1 VSGCLVEGWFLNLT
15 EPRKGAPVKLHR
27 KPALTVLT
35 ATALLLTA
43 ACGSDNGSG
52 GSGGSDLEGQ
62 TLVYANYGGDTLTA
76 ADTAWLQPFGEDNGV
91 RTATDSP
98 VDPAKIK
105 AMVDAEN
112 VSWDIVDLDTG
123 SGGTGCGTIYE
134 ERSPDIDISNIDP
147 AFLSDE
153 CGVPIMVQTIGL
165 VYNKDKFGDDPPTK
179 ITDFMDTERFPGRRM
194 TLNYAVGG
202 LEFLLLASGVPAES
216 LYPLDYDRAA
226 AAIDELGSDLT
237 LDPSLAEEAAALE
250 SGDFSMCLCY
260 FGRAPISE
268 RNGAPLGMVWDTVM
282 VAWDALYA
290 VKGSKSPEAQ
300 SAFLDYVAQP
310 ENQARF
316 SAEVAYGPTTTD
328 TELDVPADFEPWLRE
343 YNQDQINNVAMY
355 DAAWWNDNTDAA
367 FAAWTDM
374 TAG

>member
-1 VSGCLVEGWFLNLT
+1 M
-15 EPRKGAPVKLHR
+15 KLHR
-27 KPALTVLT
+27 KPALTTLVT
-35 ATALLLTA
+35 AALMLTA
-43 ACGSDNGSG
+43 ACGSSSDDTNTTT
-52 GSGGSDLEGQ
+52 GSDDLSGQ
-62 TLVYANYGGDTLTA
+62 SLVYANYGGDTLTA
-76 ADTAWLQPFGEDNGV
+76 ADTAWLQPFAEETGAK
-91 RTATDSP
+91 TATDSP

-105 AMVDAEN
+105 AMVDAGN

-134 ERSPDIDISNIDP
+134 KRSSDIDVSNINPDY
-147 AFLSDE
+147 LSDE

-165 VYNKDKFGDDPPTK
+165 VYNKEKFGDDPPTK

-202 LEFLLLASGVPAES
+202 LEFLLLASGVEAES

-250 SGDFSMCLCY
+250 AGDFAMCLCY
-260 FGRAPISE
+260 YGRAPLSE
-268 RNGAPLGMVWDTVM
+268 RNGAPVGMVWDTVM
-282 VAWDALYA
+282 LAWDALYA

-300 SAFLDYVAQP
+300 TAFLNYVAQP

-316 SAEVAYGPTTTD
+316 SAEVAYGPTTLD
-328 TELDVPADFEPWLRE
+328 TELDVPADFEPWLIE
-343 YNQDQINNVAMY
+343 YNEDQIQNIAMY
-355 DAAWWNDNTDAA
+355 DAGWWNENTDAA
-367 FAAWTDM
+367 FAAWTEM